1 MRKIVTVLGSA
12 ALLVT
17 ALAVPASATN
27 LTCETEDG
35 GNAISI
41 GVAALP
47 AHIPRVTNWDA
58 IVAAAGDPKK
68 VTICHFGQNHT
79 TDYWIGWGTIR

>member
-1 MRKIVTVLGSA
+1 MRKFMTVLGSA

-17 ALAVPASATN
+17 ALAVPASATVSS
-27 LTCETEDG
+27 CEAGG

-47 AHIPRVTNWDA
+47 AHIPGYDWDA
-58 IVAAAGDPKK
+58 IVAASGDPKK
-68 VTICHFGQNHT
+68 VTICHYGQNHT
-79 TDYWIGWGTIR
+79 TDFWLGWGTI